1 MSRKSSGPQATSE
14 RNWRMAAVFLGPRHR
29 MAWSRSCRKE
39 SMEMTARFSL
49 YMAGMSSFFSF
60 ISMVAFRPSRLG
72 TLGPCMSAS
81 RMPTLKPR
89 WARAAAVLTVTELLP
104 TPPLPLMTKILCRMW
119 ARRSA
124 MIWSCR
130 AMADSMQPAPP
141 GLPLEEQPDAEE
153 QEEQEDMISPLQ
165 GMTTGRLTNHGRPP
179 DPRRRQGPGPRCKAV
194 PDGA

>member
-1 MSRKSSGPQATSE
+1 MFSTTPRTLPSATCRKLTALRTSASEISCGVVTTTLWASVMVLRMVICSSPVPGGESMSRKSRGPQATSE

-72 TLGPCMSAS
+72 TLGPCMSTS

-124 MIWSCR
+124 MIWS
-130 AMADSMQPAPP
+130 
-141 GLPLEEQPDAEE
+141 
-153 QEEQEDMISPLQ
+153 
-165 GMTTGRLTNHGRPP
+165 
-179 DPRRRQGPGPRCKAV
+179 
-194 PDGA
+194 